1 MRYIDILEAFETE
14 IGVINKTEK
23 PLTTDSLFWLNQAVD
38 KFVKLRFNTD
48 LVHRTS
54 YEQNEKRRNDLINL
68 YVTKKWTIND
78 PTSRVSVNDTN
89 PQYDKYTISYP
100 DDFLF
105 SLNEDV
111 IITDLKG
118 QNPYSTSIFE
128 CTSDSFMYRVTNSLT
143 DFHYKYGQA
152 RPLRVRTDSGCYLL
166 TDKKYLIKE
175 YVLGYL
181 RNPKKITLDQPFE
194 EYGDFDDITI
204 PEIVKIAAQ
213 MYLEN
218 LGNPRYKT
226 ITQEV
231 MTQE

>member
-1 MRYIDILEAFETE
+1 MKYIDILEAFETE
-14 IGVINKTEK
+14 IGVVNQVEK
-23 PLTTDSLFWLNQAVD
+23 PLTSDSLFWLNQAVD

-48 LVHRTS
+48 QVHRTS

-68 YVTKKWTIND
+68 YKTTKYTQF
-78 PTSRVSVNDTN
+78 SVDDNN
-89 PQYDKYTISYP
+89 PKYDKYTVENYP

-105 SLNEDV
+105 SLNEDT
-111 IITDLKG
+111 IITNNKG
-118 QNPYSTSIFE
+118 ESPYSTSIFE

-143 DFHYKYGQA
+143 DFHYKYGEA
-152 RPLRVRTDSGCYLL
+152 RPLRVCTDKGCYLL
-166 TDKKYLIKE
+166 TDKNYKIKE

-181 RNPKKITLDQPFE
+181 RTPNKITLSNPFE
-194 EYGDFDDITI
+194 EYTDFDNITI
-204 PEIVKIAAQ
+204 PEIIKIAAQ

-218 LGNPRYKT
+218 TGNPRYKS

>member
-1 MRYIDILEAFETE
+1 MKYIDILEAFETE
-14 IGVINKTEK
+14 IGVVNQVEK
-23 PLTTDSLFWLNQAVD
+23 PLTSDSLFWLNQAVD

-48 LVHRTS
+48 QVHKTS

-68 YVTKKWTIND
+68 YKTTKYTQFVIDDN
-78 PTSRVSVNDTN
+78 N
-89 PQYDKYTISYP
+89 PKYDKYTVENYP

-105 SLNEDV
+105 ALNEDA
-111 IITDLKG
+111 IITNNKG
-118 QNPYSTSIFE
+118 ENPYSTSIFE

-143 DFHYKYGQA
+143 DFHYKYGEA
-152 RPLRVRTDSGCYLL
+152 RPLRVCTDKGCYLL
-166 TDKKYLIKE
+166 TDKNYKIKE

-181 RNPKKITLDQPFE
+181 RTPKKITLSTPFE
-194 EYGDFDDITI
+194 EYTDFDNITI
-204 PEIVKIAAQ
+204 PEIIKIAAQ

-218 LGNPRYKT
+218 TGNPRYKS

>member
-1 MRYIDILEAFETE
+1 MIYIDILEAFETE
-14 IGVINKTEK
+14 IGVVNQVEK
-23 PLTTDSLFWLNQAVD
+23 PLTSDSLFWLNQAVD

-48 LVHRTS
+48 QVHRTS

-68 YVTKKWTIND
+68 YKTTKYTQFSIDDN
-78 PTSRVSVNDTN
+78 N
-89 PQYDKYTISYP
+89 PKYDKYTVENYP

-105 SLNEDV
+105 SLNEDA
-111 IITDLKG
+111 IITNNKG
-118 QNPYSTSIFE
+118 ENPYSTSIFE

-143 DFHYKYGQA
+143 DFHYKYGEA
-152 RPLRVRTDSGCYLL
+152 RPLRVCTDKGCYLL
-166 TDKKYLIKE
+166 TDKNYKIKE

-181 RNPKKITLDQPFE
+181 RTPNKITLSNPFE
-194 EYGDFDDITI
+194 EYTDFDNITI
-204 PEIVKIAAQ
+204 PEIIKIAAQ

-218 LGNPRYKT
+218 TGNPRYKS

>member
-1 MRYIDILEAFETE
+1 MKYIDILEAFETE
-14 IGVINKTEK
+14 IGVVNQVEK
-23 PLTTDSLFWLNQAVD
+23 PLTSDSLFWLNQAVD

-48 LVHRTS
+48 QVHKTS

-68 YVTKKWTIND
+68 YKITKYTQFSIDDN
-78 PTSRVSVNDTN
+78 N
-89 PQYDKYTISYP
+89 PKYDKYTVENYP

-105 SLNEDV
+105 SLNEDT
-111 IITDLKG
+111 IITNNKG
-118 QNPYSTSIFE
+118 ENPYSTSIFE

-143 DFHYKYGQA
+143 DFHYKYGEA
-152 RPLRVRTDSGCYLL
+152 RPLRVCTDKGCYLL
-166 TDKKYLIKE
+166 TDKNYKIKE

-181 RNPKKITLDQPFE
+181 RTPNKITLSNPFE
-194 EYGDFDDITI
+194 EYTDFDNITI
-204 PEIVKIAAQ
+204 PEIIKIAAQ

-218 LGNPRYKT
+218 TGNPRYKS

>member
-1 MRYIDILEAFETE
+1 MKYIDILEAFETE
-14 IGVINKTEK
+14 IGVINQVEK
-23 PLTTDSLFWLNQAVD
+23 PLTSDSLFWLNQAVD

-48 LVHRTS
+48 QVHKTS

-68 YVTKKWTIND
+68 YKTTKYTQFVIDDN
-78 PTSRVSVNDTN
+78 N
-89 PQYDKYTISYP
+89 PKYDKYIVENYP

-105 SLNEDV
+105 SLNEDA
-111 IITDLKG
+111 IITNNKG
-118 QNPYSTSIFE
+118 ENPYSTSIFE

-143 DFHYKYGQA
+143 DFHYKYGEA
-152 RPLRVRTDSGCYLL
+152 RPLRVCTDKGCYLL
-166 TDKKYLIKE
+166 TDKNYKIKE

-181 RNPKKITLDQPFE
+181 RTPNKITLSNPFE
-194 EYGDFDDITI
+194 EYTDFDNITI
-204 PEIVKIAAQ
+204 PEIIKIAAQ

-218 LGNPRYKT
+218 TGNPRYKS

>member
-1 MRYIDILEAFETE
+1 MKYIDILEAFETE
-14 IGVINKTEK
+14 IGVVNQVEK
-23 PLTTDSLFWLNQAVD
+23 PLTSDSLFWLNQAVD

-48 LVHRTS
+48 QVHKTS

-68 YVTKKWTIND
+68 YKITKYTQFSIDDN
-78 PTSRVSVNDTN
+78 N
-89 PQYDKYTISYP
+89 PKYDKYTVENYP

-105 SLNEDV
+105 SLNEDT
-111 IITDLKG
+111 IITNNKG
-118 QNPYSTSIFE
+118 ENPYSTSIFE

-143 DFHYKYGQA
+143 DFHYKYGEA
-152 RPLRVRTDSGCYLL
+152 RPLRVCTDKGCYLL
-166 TDKKYLIKE
+166 TDKNYKIKE

-181 RNPKKITLDQPFE
+181 RTPKKITLSTPFE
-194 EYGDFDDITI
+194 EYTDFDNITI
-204 PEIVKIAAQ
+204 PEIIKIAAQ

-218 LGNPRYKT
+218 TGNPRYKS

>member
-1 MRYIDILEAFETE
+1 MKYIDILEAFETE
-14 IGVINKTEK
+14 IGVVNQVEK
-23 PLTTDSLFWLNQAVD
+23 PLTSDSLFWLNQAVD

-48 LVHRTS
+48 QVHKTS

-68 YVTKKWTIND
+68 YKTTKYTQFSIDDN
-78 PTSRVSVNDTN
+78 N
-89 PQYDKYTISYP
+89 PKYDKYIVENYP

-105 SLNEDV
+105 SLNEDA
-111 IITDLKG
+111 IITNNKG
-118 QNPYSTSIFE
+118 ENPYSTSIFE

-143 DFHYKYGQA
+143 DFHYKYGEA
-152 RPLRVRTDSGCYLL
+152 RPLRVCTDKGCYLL
-166 TDKKYLIKE
+166 TDKNYKIKE

-181 RNPKKITLDQPFE
+181 RTPNKITLSNPFE
-194 EYGDFDDITI
+194 EYTDFDNITI
-204 PEIVKIAAQ
+204 PEIIKIAAQ

-218 LGNPRYKT
+218 TGNPRYKS

>member
-1 MRYIDILEAFETE
+1 MKYIDILEAFETE
-14 IGVINKTEK
+14 IGVINQVEK
-23 PLTTDSLFWLNQAVD
+23 PLTSDSLFWLNQAVD

-48 LVHRTS
+48 QVHRTS

-68 YVTKKWTIND
+68 YKTTKYTQFSID
-78 PTSRVSVNDTN
+78 DTN
-89 PQYDKYTISYP
+89 PKYDKYTVENYP

-105 SLNEDV
+105 ALNEDA
-111 IITDLKG
+111 IITNNKG
-118 QNPYSTSIFE
+118 ENPYSTSIFE

-143 DFHYKYGQA
+143 DFHYKYGEA
-152 RPLRVRTDSGCYLL
+152 RPLRVCTDKGCYLL
-166 TDKKYLIKE
+166 TDKNYKIKE

-181 RNPKKITLDQPFE
+181 RTPNKITLSNPFE
-194 EYGDFDDITI
+194 EYTDFDNITI
-204 PEIVKIAAQ
+204 PEIIKIAAQ

-218 LGNPRYKT
+218 TGNPRYKS

>member
-1 MRYIDILEAFETE
+1 MKYIDILEAFETE
-14 IGVINKTEK
+14 IGVINQVEK
-23 PLTTDSLFWLNQAVD
+23 PLTSDSLFWLNQAVD

-48 LVHRTS
+48 QVHKTS

-68 YVTKKWTIND
+68 YKTTKYTQFVIDDN
-78 PTSRVSVNDTN
+78 N
-89 PQYDKYTISYP
+89 PKYDKYTVENYP

-105 SLNEDV
+105 ALNEDA
-111 IITDLKG
+111 IITNNKG
-118 QNPYSTSIFE
+118 ENPHSTSIFE

-143 DFHYKYGQA
+143 DFHYKYGEA
-152 RPLRVRTDSGCYLL
+152 RPLRVCTDKGCYLL
-166 TDKKYLIKE
+166 TDKNYKIKE

-181 RNPKKITLDQPFE
+181 RTPNKITLSNPFE
-194 EYGDFDDITI
+194 EYTDFDNITI
-204 PEIVKIAAQ
+204 PEIIKIAAQ

-218 LGNPRYKT
+218 TGNPRYKS

>member
-1 MRYIDILEAFETE
+1 MKYINILEAFETE
-14 IGVINKTEK
+14 IGVVNQVEK
-23 PLTTDSLFWLNQAVD
+23 PLTSDSLFWLNQAVD

-48 LVHRTS
+48 QVHKTS

-68 YVTKKWTIND
+68 YKTTKYTQFSIDDN
-78 PTSRVSVNDTN
+78 N
-89 PQYDKYTISYP
+89 PKYDKYTVENYP

-105 SLNEDV
+105 SLNEDA
-111 IITDLKG
+111 IITNNKG
-118 QNPYSTSIFE
+118 ENPYSTSIFE

-143 DFHYKYGQA
+143 DFHYKYGEA
-152 RPLRVRTDSGCYLL
+152 RPLRVCTDKGCYLL
-166 TDKKYLIKE
+166 TDKNYKIKE

-181 RNPKKITLDQPFE
+181 RTPKKITLSTPFE
-194 EYGDFDDITI
+194 EYTDFDNITI
-204 PEIVKIAAQ
+204 PEIIKIAAQ

-218 LGNPRYKT
+218 TGNPRYKS

>member
-1 MRYIDILEAFETE
+1 MKYIDILEAFETE
-14 IGVINKTEK
+14 IGVINQVEK
-23 PLTTDSLFWLNQAVD
+23 PLTSDSLFWLNQAVD

-48 LVHRTS
+48 QVHRTS

-68 YVTKKWTIND
+68 YKTTKYTQFSIDDN
-78 PTSRVSVNDTN
+78 N
-89 PQYDKYTISYP
+89 PKYDKYIVENYP

-105 SLNEDV
+105 SLNEDA
-111 IITDLKG
+111 IITNNKG
-118 QNPYSTSIFE
+118 ENPYSTSIFE

-143 DFHYKYGQA
+143 DFHYKYGEA
-152 RPLRVRTDSGCYLL
+152 RPLRVCTDKGCYLL
-166 TDKKYLIKE
+166 TDKNYKIKE

-181 RNPKKITLDQPFE
+181 RTPNKITLSNPFE
-194 EYGDFDDITI
+194 EYTDFDNITI
-204 PEIVKIAAQ
+204 PEIIKIAAQ

-218 LGNPRYKT
+218 TGNPRYKS

>member
-1 MRYIDILEAFETE
+1 MRHIDILEAFETE
-14 IGVINKTEK
+14 IGVINQVEK
-23 PLTTDSLFWLNQAVD
+23 PLTTDSMFWLNQAVD

-48 LVHRTS
+48 QVHKTS

-68 YVTKKWTIND
+68 YKTVKYTDFVIND
-78 PTSRVSVNDTN
+78 SN
-89 PQYDKYTISYP
+89 PQYDKYIVENYP

-105 SLNEDV
+105 SLNEDA
-111 IITDLKG
+111 IITNNNG
-118 QNPYSTSIFE
+118 GNPYSTSIFE

-143 DFHYKYGQA
+143 DFHYKYGKA
-152 RPLRVRTDSGCYLL
+152 RPLRVCTDKGCYLL
-166 TDKKYLIKE
+166 TDKNYKIKE

-181 RNPKKITLDQPFE
+181 RTPEKINIGTPFE
-194 EYGDFDDITI
+194 EYTDFDDITI
-204 PEIVKIAAQ
+204 PEIIKIAAQ

-218 LGNPRYKT
+218 TGNPRYKT

>member
-1 MRYIDILEAFETE
+1 MKYIDILEAFETE
-14 IGVINKTEK
+14 IGVVNQVEK
-23 PLTTDSLFWLNQAVD
+23 PLTSDSLFWLNQAVD

-48 LVHRTS
+48 QVHRTS

-68 YVTKKWTIND
+68 YKTTKYTQFNIDDN
-78 PTSRVSVNDTN
+78 N
-89 PQYDKYTISYP
+89 PKYDKYTVENYP

-105 SLNEDV
+105 SLNEDA
-111 IITDLKG
+111 IITNNKG
-118 QNPYSTSIFE
+118 ENPYSTSIFE

-143 DFHYKYGQA
+143 DFHYKYGEA
-152 RPLRVRTDSGCYLL
+152 RPLRVCTDKGCYLL
-166 TDKKYLIKE
+166 TDKNYKIKE

-181 RNPKKITLDQPFE
+181 RTPNKITLTNPFE
-194 EYGDFDDITI
+194 EYTDFDNITI
-204 PEIVKIAAQ
+204 PEIIKIAAQ

-218 LGNPRYKT
+218 TGNPRYKS

>member
-1 MRYIDILEAFETE
+1 MKYIDILEAFETE
-14 IGVINKTEK
+14 IGVVNQVEK
-23 PLTTDSLFWLNQAVD
+23 PLTSDSLFWLNQAVD

-48 LVHRTS
+48 QVHRTS

-68 YVTKKWTIND
+68 YKTTKYTQFSIDDN
-78 PTSRVSVNDTN
+78 N
-89 PQYDKYTISYP
+89 PKYDKYTVENYP

-111 IITDLKG
+111 IITNNKG
-118 QNPYSTSIFE
+118 ENPYSTSIFE

-143 DFHYKYGQA
+143 DFHYKYGEA
-152 RPLRVRTDSGCYLL
+152 RPLRVCTDKGCYLL
-166 TDKKYLIKE
+166 TDKNYKIKE

-181 RNPKKITLDQPFE
+181 RTPNKITLSNPFE
-194 EYGDFDDITI
+194 EYTDFDNITI
-204 PEIVKIAAQ
+204 PEIIKIAAQ

-218 LGNPRYKT
+218 TGNPRYKS

>member
-1 MRYIDILEAFETE
+1 MKYIDILEAFETE
-14 IGVINKTEK
+14 IGVINQVEK
-23 PLTTDSLFWLNQAVD
+23 PLTSDSLFWLNQAVD

-48 LVHRTS
+48 QVHRTS

-68 YVTKKWTIND
+68 YKTTKYTQFSIDDN
-78 PTSRVSVNDTN
+78 N
-89 PQYDKYTISYP
+89 PKYDKYIVENYP

-105 SLNEDV
+105 SLNEDA
-111 IITDLKG
+111 IITNNKG
-118 QNPYSTSIFE
+118 ENPYSTSIFE

-143 DFHYKYGQA
+143 DFHYKYGEA
-152 RPLRVRTDSGCYLL
+152 RPLRVCTDKGCYLL
-166 TDKKYLIKE
+166 TDKNYKIKE

-181 RNPKKITLDQPFE
+181 RTPNKITLTNPFE
-194 EYGDFDDITI
+194 EYTDFDDITI
-204 PEIVKIAAQ
+204 PEIIKIAAQ

-218 LGNPRYKT
+218 TGNPRYKS

>member
-1 MRYIDILEAFETE
+1 MKYIDILEAFETE
-14 IGVINKTEK
+14 IGVVNQVEK
-23 PLTTDSLFWLNQAVD
+23 PLTSDSLFWLNQAVD

-48 LVHRTS
+48 QVHRTS

-68 YVTKKWTIND
+68 YKTTKYTQFNIDDN
-78 PTSRVSVNDTN
+78 N
-89 PQYDKYTISYP
+89 PKYDKYTVENYP

-105 SLNEDV
+105 SLNEDA
-111 IITDLKG
+111 IITDNKG
-118 QNPYSTSIFE
+118 NNPYSTSIFE

-143 DFHYKYGQA
+143 DFHYKYGEA
-152 RPLRVRTDSGCYLL
+152 RPLRVCTDKGCYLL
-166 TDKKYLIKE
+166 TDKNYKIKE

-181 RNPKKITLDQPFE
+181 RTPKKITLSTPFE
-194 EYGDFDDITI
+194 EYTDFDNITI
-204 PEIVKIAAQ
+204 PEIIKIAAQ

-218 LGNPRYKT
+218 TGNPRYKS

>member
-1 MRYIDILEAFETE
+1 MKYIDILEAFETE
-14 IGVINKTEK
+14 IGVVNQVEK
-23 PLTTDSLFWLNQAVD
+23 PLTSDSLFWLNQAVD

-48 LVHRTS
+48 QVHKTS

-68 YVTKKWTIND
+68 YKTTKYTQFSIDDN
-78 PTSRVSVNDTN
+78 N
-89 PQYDKYTISYP
+89 PKYDKYTVENYP

-105 SLNEDV
+105 SLNEDA
-111 IITDLKG
+111 IITNNKG
-118 QNPYSTSIFE
+118 ENPYSTSIFE

-143 DFHYKYGQA
+143 DFHYKYGEA
-152 RPLRVRTDSGCYLL
+152 RPLRVCTDKGCYLL
-166 TDKKYLIKE
+166 TDKNYKIKE

-181 RNPKKITLDQPFE
+181 RTPNKITLTNPFE
-194 EYGDFDDITI
+194 EYTDFDDITI
-204 PEIVKIAAQ
+204 PEIIKIAAQ

-218 LGNPRYKT
+218 TGNPRYKS

>member
-1 MRYIDILEAFETE
+1 MKCIDILEAFETE
-14 IGVINKTEK
+14 IGVVNQVEK
-23 PLTTDSLFWLNQAVD
+23 PLTSDSLFWLNQAVD

-48 LVHRTS
+48 QVHRTS

-68 YVTKKWTIND
+68 YKTTKYTQFNIDDN
-78 PTSRVSVNDTN
+78 N
-89 PQYDKYTISYP
+89 PKYDKYTVENYP

-105 SLNEDV
+105 SLNEDA
-111 IITDLKG
+111 IITNNKG
-118 QNPYSTSIFE
+118 ENPYSTSIFE

-143 DFHYKYGQA
+143 DFHYKYGEA
-152 RPLRVRTDSGCYLL
+152 RPLRVCTDKGCYLL
-166 TDKKYLIKE
+166 TDKNYKIKE

-181 RNPKKITLDQPFE
+181 RTPNKITLSNPFE
-194 EYGDFDDITI
+194 EYTDFDNITI
-204 PEIVKIAAQ
+204 PEIIKIAAQ

-218 LGNPRYKT
+218 TGNPRYKS

>member
-1 MRYIDILEAFETE
+1 MKYIDIPEAFETE
-14 IGVINKTEK
+14 LGVVNQVEK
-23 PLTTDSLFWLNQAVD
+23 PLTSDSLFWLNQAVD

-48 LVHRTS
+48 QVHKTS

-68 YVTKKWTIND
+68 YKTTKYTQFSIDDN
-78 PTSRVSVNDTN
+78 N
-89 PQYDKYTISYP
+89 PKYDKYTVENYP

-105 SLNEDV
+105 SLNEDA
-111 IITDLKG
+111 IITNNKG
-118 QNPYSTSIFE
+118 ENPYSTSIFE

-143 DFHYKYGQA
+143 DFHYKYGEA
-152 RPLRVRTDSGCYLL
+152 RPLRVCTDKGCYLL
-166 TDKKYLIKE
+166 TDKNYKIKE

-181 RNPKKITLDQPFE
+181 RTPNKITLSTPFE
-194 EYGDFDDITI
+194 EYTDFDNITI
-204 PEIVKIAAQ
+204 PEIIKIAAQ

-218 LGNPRYKT
+218 TGNPRYKS

>member
-1 MRYIDILEAFETE
+1 MKYIDILEAFETE
-14 IGVINKTEK
+14 IGVINQVEK
-23 PLTTDSLFWLNQAVD
+23 PLTSDSLFWLNQAVD

-48 LVHRTS
+48 QVHKTS

-68 YVTKKWTIND
+68 YKTTKYTQFVIDDN
-78 PTSRVSVNDTN
+78 N
-89 PQYDKYTISYP
+89 PKYDKYTVENYP

-105 SLNEDV
+105 ALNEDA
-111 IITDLKG
+111 IITNNKG
-118 QNPYSTSIFE
+118 GNPYSTSIFE

-143 DFHYKYGQA
+143 DFHYKYGEA
-152 RPLRVRTDSGCYLL
+152 RPLRVCTDKGCYLL
-166 TDKKYLIKE
+166 TDKNYKIKE

-181 RNPKKITLDQPFE
+181 RTPNKITLSSPFE
-194 EYGDFDDITI
+194 EYADFDDITI
-204 PEIVKIAAQ
+204 PEIIKIAAQ

-218 LGNPRYKT
+218 TGNPRYKS

>member
-23 PLTTDSLFWLNQAVD
+23 PLTSDSLFWLNQAVD

-48 LVHRTS
+48 QVHKTS

-68 YVTKKWTIND
+68 YKTTKYTQFVIND
-78 PTSRVSVNDTN
+78 NN
-89 PQYDKYTISYP
+89 PKYDKYTVENYP

-105 SLNEDV
+105 ALNEDA
-111 IITDLKG
+111 IITNNKG
-118 QNPYSTSIFE
+118 ENPYSTSIFE

-143 DFHYKYGQA
+143 DFHYKYGEA
-152 RPLRVRTDSGCYLL
+152 RPLRVCTDKGCYLL
-166 TDKKYLIKE
+166 TDKNYKIKE

-181 RNPKKITLDQPFE
+181 RTPKKITLDQPFE
-194 EYGDFDDITI
+194 EYGDFDDVTI

-218 LGNPRYKT
+218 QGNPRYKT

>member
-1 MRYIDILEAFETE
+1 MKYIDILEAFETE
-14 IGVINKTEK
+14 IGVVNQVEK
-23 PLTTDSLFWLNQAVD
+23 PLTSDSLFWLNQAVD

-48 LVHRTS
+48 QVHRTS

-68 YVTKKWTIND
+68 YKTTKYTQFIIDDN
-78 PTSRVSVNDTN
+78 N
-89 PQYDKYTISYP
+89 PKYDKYTVENYP

-105 SLNEDV
+105 SLNEDA
-111 IITDLKG
+111 IITNNKG
-118 QNPYSTSIFE
+118 ENPYSTSIFE

-143 DFHYKYGQA
+143 DFHYKYGEA
-152 RPLRVRTDSGCYLL
+152 RPLRVCTDKGCYLL
-166 TDKKYLIKE
+166 TDKNYKIKE

-181 RNPKKITLDQPFE
+181 RTPKKITLSTPFE
-194 EYGDFDDITI
+194 EYTDFDNITI
-204 PEIVKIAAQ
+204 PEIIKIAAQ

-218 LGNPRYKT
+218 TGNPRYKS

>member
-1 MRYIDILEAFETE
+1 MKYIDILEAFETE
-14 IGVINKTEK
+14 IGVVNQVEK
-23 PLTTDSLFWLNQAVD
+23 PLTSDSLFWLNQAVD

-48 LVHRTS
+48 QVHKTS

-68 YVTKKWTIND
+68 YKTIKYTQFSIDDN
-78 PTSRVSVNDTN
+78 N
-89 PQYDKYTISYP
+89 PKYDKYTVENYP

-105 SLNEDV
+105 SLNEDA
-111 IITDLKG
+111 IITNNKG
-118 QNPYSTSIFE
+118 ENPYSTSIFE

-143 DFHYKYGQA
+143 DFHYKYGEA
-152 RPLRVRTDSGCYLL
+152 RPLRVCTDKGCYLL
-166 TDKKYLIKE
+166 TDKNYKIKE

-181 RNPKKITLDQPFE
+181 RTPKKITLSTPFE
-194 EYGDFDDITI
+194 EYTDFDNITI
-204 PEIVKIAAQ
+204 PEIIKIAAQ

-218 LGNPRYKT
+218 TGNPRYKS

>member
-1 MRYIDILEAFETE
+1 MKYIDILEAFETE
-14 IGVINKTEK
+14 IGVVNQVEK
-23 PLTTDSLFWLNQAVD
+23 PLTSDSLFWLNQAVD

-48 LVHRTS
+48 QVHKTS

-68 YVTKKWTIND
+68 YKTTKYTQFVIDDN
-78 PTSRVSVNDTN
+78 N
-89 PQYDKYTISYP
+89 PKYDKYTVENYP

-105 SLNEDV
+105 ALNEDAV
-111 IITDLKG
+111 ITNNKG
-118 QNPYSTSIFE
+118 GNPYSTSIFE

-143 DFHYKYGQA
+143 DFHYKYGEA
-152 RPLRVRTDSGCYLL
+152 RPLRVCTDKGCYLL
-166 TDKKYLIKE
+166 TDKNYKIKE

-181 RNPKKITLDQPFE
+181 RTPNKITLSNPFE
-194 EYGDFDDITI
+194 EYTDFDNITI
-204 PEIVKIAAQ
+204 PEIIKIAAQ

-218 LGNPRYKT
+218 TGNPRYKS

>member
-1 MRYIDILEAFETE
+1 MKYIDILEAFETE
-14 IGVINKTEK
+14 IGVVNQVEK
-23 PLTTDSLFWLNQAVD
+23 PLTSDSLFWLNQAVD

-48 LVHRTS
+48 QVHKTS

-68 YVTKKWTIND
+68 YKTTKYTQFVIDDN
-78 PTSRVSVNDTN
+78 N
-89 PQYDKYTISYP
+89 PKYDKYTVENYP

-105 SLNEDV
+105 ALNEDA
-111 IITDLKG
+111 IITNNKG
-118 QNPYSTSIFE
+118 GNPYSTSIFE

-143 DFHYKYGQA
+143 DFHYKYGEA
-152 RPLRVRTDSGCYLL
+152 RPLRVCTDKGCYLL
-166 TDKKYLIKE
+166 TDKNYKIKE

-181 RNPKKITLDQPFE
+181 RTPNKITLSTPFE
-194 EYGDFDDITI
+194 EYTDFDNITI
-204 PEIVKIAAQ
+204 PEIIKIAAQ

-218 LGNPRYKT
+218 TGNPRYKS

>member
-1 MRYIDILEAFETE
+1 MKHIDILEAFETE
-14 IGVINKTEK
+14 IGVINQVEK
-23 PLTTDSLFWLNQAVD
+23 PLTSDSLFWLNQAVD

-48 LVHRTS
+48 QVHKTS

-68 YVTKKWTIND
+68 YKTTKYTQFSIDDN
-78 PTSRVSVNDTN
+78 N
-89 PQYDKYTISYP
+89 PKYDKYIVENYP

-105 SLNEDV
+105 SLNEDA
-111 IITDLKG
+111 IITNNKG
-118 QNPYSTSIFE
+118 ENPYSTSIFE

-143 DFHYKYGQA
+143 DFHYKYGEA
-152 RPLRVRTDSGCYLL
+152 RPLRVCTDKGCYLL
-166 TDKKYLIKE
+166 TDKNYKIKE

-181 RNPKKITLDQPFE
+181 RTPNKITLSNPFE
-194 EYGDFDDITI
+194 EYTDFDNITI
-204 PEIVKIAAQ
+204 PEIIKIAAQ

-218 LGNPRYKT
+218 TGNPRYKS

>member
-1 MRYIDILEAFETE
+1 MKYIDILEAFETE
-14 IGVINKTEK
+14 IGVVNQVEK
-23 PLTTDSLFWLNQAVD
+23 PLTSDSLFWLNQAVD

-48 LVHRTS
+48 QVHRTS

-68 YVTKKWTIND
+68 YKTTKYTQFSIDDN
-78 PTSRVSVNDTN
+78 N
-89 PQYDKYTISYP
+89 PKYDKYIIENYP

-105 SLNEDV
+105 SLNEDA
-111 IITDLKG
+111 IITNNKG
-118 QNPYSTSIFE
+118 ENPYSTSIFE

-143 DFHYKYGQA
+143 DFHYKYGEA
-152 RPLRVRTDSGCYLL
+152 RPLRVCTDKGCYLL
-166 TDKKYLIKE
+166 TDKNYKIKE

-181 RNPKKITLDQPFE
+181 RTPNKITLTNPFE
-194 EYGDFDDITI
+194 EYTDFDNITI
-204 PEIVKIAAQ
+204 PEIIKIAAQ

-218 LGNPRYKT
+218 TGNPRYKS

>member
-1 MRYIDILEAFETE
+1 MKYIDILEAFETE
-14 IGVINKTEK
+14 IGVVNQVEK
-23 PLTTDSLFWLNQAVD
+23 PLTSDSLFWLNQAVD

-48 LVHRTS
+48 QVHKTS

-68 YVTKKWTIND
+68 YKTTKYTQFSIDDN
-78 PTSRVSVNDTN
+78 N
-89 PQYDKYTISYP
+89 PKYDKYTVENYP

-105 SLNEDV
+105 SLNEDA
-111 IITDLKG
+111 IITNNKG
-118 QNPYSTSIFE
+118 ENPYSTSIFE

-143 DFHYKYGQA
+143 DFHYKYGEA
-152 RPLRVRTDSGCYLL
+152 RPLRVCTDKGCYLL
-166 TDKKYLIKE
+166 TDKNYKIKE

-181 RNPKKITLDQPFE
+181 RTPNKITLSTPFE
-194 EYGDFDDITI
+194 EYTDFDNITI
-204 PEIVKIAAQ
+204 PEIIKIAAQ

-218 LGNPRYKT
+218 TGNPRYKS

>member
-1 MRYIDILEAFETE
+1 MKYIDILEAFETE
-14 IGVINKTEK
+14 IGVINQVEK
-23 PLTTDSLFWLNQAVD
+23 PLTSDSLFWLNQAVD

-48 LVHRTS
+48 QVHKTS

-68 YVTKKWTIND
+68 YKTTKYTQFVIDDN
-78 PTSRVSVNDTN
+78 N
-89 PQYDKYTISYP
+89 PKYDKYTVENYP

-105 SLNEDV
+105 ALNEDA
-111 IITDLKG
+111 IITNNKG
-118 QNPYSTSIFE
+118 GNPYSTSIFE

-143 DFHYKYGQA
+143 DFHYKYGEA
-152 RPLRVRTDSGCYLL
+152 RPLRVCTDKGCYLL
-166 TDKKYLIKE
+166 TDKNYKIKE

-181 RNPKKITLDQPFE
+181 RTPNKITLSNPFE
-194 EYGDFDDITI
+194 EYTDFDNITI
-204 PEIVKIAAQ
+204 PEIIKIAAQ

-218 LGNPRYKT
+218 TGNPRYKS

>member
-1 MRYIDILEAFETE
+1 MKYIDILEAFETE
-14 IGVINKTEK
+14 IGVVNQVEK
-23 PLTTDSLFWLNQAVD
+23 PLTSDSLFWLNQAVD

-48 LVHRTS
+48 QVHRTS

-68 YVTKKWTIND
+68 YKTTKYTQFSIDDN
-78 PTSRVSVNDTN
+78 N
-89 PQYDKYTISYP
+89 PKYDKYTVENYP

-105 SLNEDV
+105 SLNEDT
-111 IITDLKG
+111 IITNNKG
-118 QNPYSTSIFE
+118 ENPYSTSIFE

-143 DFHYKYGQA
+143 DFHYKYGEA
-152 RPLRVRTDSGCYLL
+152 RPLRVCTDKGCYLL
-166 TDKKYLIKE
+166 TDKNYKIKE

-181 RNPKKITLDQPFE
+181 RTPNKITLSNPFE
-194 EYGDFDDITI
+194 EYTDFDNITI
-204 PEIVKIAAQ
+204 PEIIKIAAQ

-218 LGNPRYKT
+218 TGNPRYKS

>member
-1 MRYIDILEAFETE
+1 MKYIDILEAFETE
-14 IGVINKTEK
+14 IGVVNQVEK
-23 PLTTDSLFWLNQAVD
+23 PLTSDSLFWLNQAVD

-48 LVHRTS
+48 QVHRTS

-68 YVTKKWTIND
+68 YKTTKYTQFSIDDN
-78 PTSRVSVNDTN
+78 N
-89 PQYDKYTISYP
+89 PKYDKYIVENYP

-105 SLNEDV
+105 SLNEDA
-111 IITDLKG
+111 IITNDKG
-118 QNPYSTSIFE
+118 ENPYSTSIFE

-143 DFHYKYGQA
+143 DFHYKYGEA
-152 RPLRVRTDSGCYLL
+152 RPLRVCTDKGCYLL
-166 TDKKYLIKE
+166 TDKNYKIKE

-181 RNPKKITLDQPFE
+181 RTPNKITLSNPFE
-194 EYGDFDDITI
+194 EYTDFDNITI
-204 PEIVKIAAQ
+204 PEIIKIAAQ

-218 LGNPRYKT
+218 TGNPRYKS

>member
-1 MRYIDILEAFETE
+1 MKYIDILEAFETE
-14 IGVINKTEK
+14 IGVVNQVEK
-23 PLTTDSLFWLNQAVD
+23 PLTSDSLFWLNQAVD

-48 LVHRTS
+48 QVHKTS

-68 YVTKKWTIND
+68 YKTTKYTQFSIDDN
-78 PTSRVSVNDTN
+78 N
-89 PQYDKYTISYP
+89 PKYDKYTVENYP

-105 SLNEDV
+105 SLNEDA
-111 IITDLKG
+111 IITNNKG
-118 QNPYSTSIFE
+118 ENPYSTSIFE

-143 DFHYKYGQA
+143 DFHYKYGEA
-152 RPLRVRTDSGCYLL
+152 RPLRVCTDKGCYLL
-166 TDKKYLIKE
+166 TDKNYKIKE

-181 RNPKKITLDQPFE
+181 RTPNKITLSNPFE
-194 EYGDFDDITI
+194 EYTDFDNITI
-204 PEIVKIAAQ
+204 PEIIKIAAQ

-218 LGNPRYKT
+218 TGNPRYKS

>member
-1 MRYIDILEAFETE
+1 MKYIDILEAFETE
-14 IGVINKTEK
+14 IGVINQVEK
-23 PLTTDSLFWLNQAVD
+23 PLTSDSLFWLNQAVD

-48 LVHRTS
+48 QVHKTS

-68 YVTKKWTIND
+68 YKTTKYTQFIIDDNK
-78 PTSRVSVNDTN
+78 PK
-89 PQYDKYTISYP
+89 YDKYTVENYP

-105 SLNEDV
+105 ALNEDA
-111 IITDLKG
+111 IITNNKG
-118 QNPYSTSIFE
+118 ENPYSTSIFE

-143 DFHYKYGQA
+143 DFHYKYGEA
-152 RPLRVRTDSGCYLL
+152 RPLRVCTDKGCYLL
-166 TDKKYLIKE
+166 TDKNYKIKE

-181 RNPKKITLDQPFE
+181 RTPNKITLSNPFE
-194 EYGDFDDITI
+194 EYTDFDNITI
-204 PEIVKIAAQ
+204 PEIIKIAAQ

-218 LGNPRYKT
+218 TGNPRYKS

>member
-1 MRYIDILEAFETE
+1 MKYIDILEAFETE
-14 IGVINKTEK
+14 IGVVNQVEK
-23 PLTTDSLFWLNQAVD
+23 PLTSDSLFWLNQAVD

-48 LVHRTS
+48 QVHRTS

-68 YVTKKWTIND
+68 YKTTKYTQFSIDDN
-78 PTSRVSVNDTN
+78 N
-89 PQYDKYTISYP
+89 PKYDKYTVENYP

-105 SLNEDV
+105 SLNEDA
-111 IITDLKG
+111 IITNNKG
-118 QNPYSTSIFE
+118 ENPYSTSIFE

-143 DFHYKYGQA
+143 DFHYKYGEA
-152 RPLRVRTDSGCYLL
+152 RPLRVCADKGCYLL
-166 TDKKYLIKE
+166 TDKNYKIKE

-181 RNPKKITLDQPFE
+181 RTPNKITLSNPFE
-194 EYGDFDDITI
+194 EYTDFDNITI
-204 PEIVKIAAQ
+204 PEIIKIAAQ

-218 LGNPRYKT
+218 TGNPRYKS

>member
-1 MRYIDILEAFETE
+1 MKYIDILEAFETE
-14 IGVINKTEK
+14 IGVVNQVEK
-23 PLTTDSLFWLNQAVD
+23 PLTSDSLFWLNQAVD

-48 LVHRTS
+48 QVHKTS

-68 YVTKKWTIND
+68 YKTTKYTQFIIDDN
-78 PTSRVSVNDTN
+78 N
-89 PQYDKYTISYP
+89 PKYDKYIVENYP

-105 SLNEDV
+105 SLNEDA
-111 IITDLKG
+111 IITNNKG
-118 QNPYSTSIFE
+118 ENPYSTSIFE

-143 DFHYKYGQA
+143 DFHYKYGEA
-152 RPLRVRTDSGCYLL
+152 RPLRVCTDKGCYLL
-166 TDKKYLIKE
+166 TDKNYKIKE

-181 RNPKKITLDQPFE
+181 RTPNKITLSNPFE
-194 EYGDFDDITI
+194 EYTDFDNITI
-204 PEIVKIAAQ
+204 PEIIKIAAQ

-218 LGNPRYKT
+218 TGNPRYKS

>member
-1 MRYIDILEAFETE
+1 MKYIDILEAFETE
-14 IGVINKTEK
+14 IGVVNQVEK
-23 PLTTDSLFWLNQAVD
+23 PLTSDSLFWLNQAVD

-48 LVHRTS
+48 QVHRTS

-68 YVTKKWTIND
+68 YKTTKYTQFSIDDN
-78 PTSRVSVNDTN
+78 N
-89 PQYDKYTISYP
+89 PKYDKYTVENYP

-105 SLNEDV
+105 SLNEDA
-111 IITDLKG
+111 IITNNKG
-118 QNPYSTSIFE
+118 ENPYSTSIFE

-143 DFHYKYGQA
+143 DFHYKYGEA
-152 RPLRVRTDSGCYLL
+152 RPLRVCTDKGCYLL
-166 TDKKYLIKE
+166 TDKNYKIKE

-181 RNPKKITLDQPFE
+181 RTPNKITLSTPFE
-194 EYGDFDDITI
+194 EYTDFDNITI
-204 PEIVKIAAQ
+204 PEIIKIAAQ

-218 LGNPRYKT
+218 TGNPRYKS